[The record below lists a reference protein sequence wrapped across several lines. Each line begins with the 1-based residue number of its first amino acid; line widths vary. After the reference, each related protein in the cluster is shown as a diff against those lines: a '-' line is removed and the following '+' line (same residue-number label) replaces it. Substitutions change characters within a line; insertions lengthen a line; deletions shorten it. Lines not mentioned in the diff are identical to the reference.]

1 MATAQNGWPVVP
13 NTDAG
18 RRRLAGLKLPG
29 TMPHPVRVL
38 AGDVATI
45 ARWHVAEYHRRVEP
59 IKPAGCWGWN
69 VRLIGDG
76 PDWSN
81 HAAACAWDLNAPDNP
96 DGAPPRKVM
105 TPAQID
111 QCHALERESDGVLRW
126 GGDWSD
132 PDPMHWEVVGTPAQA
147 AALAWKIRN
156 QGDQMTSEQ
165 FREYLLAALDH
176 PDVRHALADAV
187 ATTDNVVAALADG
200 DPQWG
205 LQSLIRWPGGHA
217 GAARDAAVEACAK
230 LDRVLQLL
238 TADPPADV

>member
-18 RRRLAGLKLPG
+18 RRRLADLVLPG
-29 TMPHPVRVL
+29 GPMDHTVRVL

-69 VRLIGDG
+69 VRKIGDG

-96 DGAPPRKVM
+96 DGAPPTKVM
-105 TPAQID
+105 TARQIAA
-111 QCHALERESDGVLRW
+111 CHALERESMGVLRW

-132 PDPMHWEVVGTPAQA
+132 PDPMHWEIVGTPAQA
-147 AALAWKIRN
+147 AALAKKIRN
-156 QGDQMTSEQ
+156 EEDDNMPSVDDIVDALLNRDLGKEGGGDTVGVALQSG
-165 FREYLLAALDH
+165 FRNGQKALAELALVRAELAA
-176 PDVRHALADAV
+176 VKAL
-187 ATTDNVVAALADG
+187 L
-200 DPQWG
+200 
-205 LQSLIRWPGGHA
+205 
-217 GAARDAAVEACAK
+217 
-230 LDRVLQLL
+230 
-238 TADPPADV
+238 PPAA